1 VLHQRTI
8 SYGINIQY
16 PSNWRTDEGDV
27 YSHDYVI
34 DIVSFIA
41 PITSDSEAYSPSLS
55 LSIDTPPLN
64 LNENLNEYL
73 TRITNDY
80 GDTKMLM
87 RHTNHFKII

>member
-1 VLHQRTI
+1 MLHQRTI

-16 PSNWRTDEGDV
+16 PSNWRADEGDV
-27 YSHDYVI
+27 YYHDYVI

-41 PITSDSEAYSPSLS
+41 PITNDSEAYSPSLS

-64 LNENLNEYL
+64 LNEYL
-73 TRITNDY
+73 SRITNDY